1 MNTLTMA
8 ITATIGS
15 GVAVCLRFVFLYGL
29 TPLLQPQRPARSMRV
44 YGDENVAPNVGSQK
58 TIHQRNK
65 SSPAL
70 STLSQMGGL
79 KAAAKR
85 TAFGDL
91 SNTANI
97 SKPSKDDM
105 AIPLK
110 GHSTVAEKPIAILP
124 QERKST
130 ALLRP
135 AQRPLSVSGLK
146 SLLHNVSGTTSQAPS
161 KQPLEAQQSIQPTI
175 QQTNTKKLA
184 SKKSTTVFKDTTGNH
199 PVGTKTDSNDL
210 LPSIGPLPPVHHQL
224 PHVQHHQLEQL
235 SEKQATPVES
245 RSLLLEDPKAADPVE
260 EPPSVLPTSEE
271 AAPFRSDGIY
281 IDNNGEVRQYIFK
294 DDTEA
299 TEDREELPVGKAAP
313 AEIAKTQSTDEL
325 DKILDPHRDQV
336 RAEIAV
342 LQKLAP
348 VSEPEEY
355 WDEEEGNYEEEGY
368 VTARSFKSRGEN
380 TTNGVTTV
388 LLPKVTQKIKR
399 ELAAAKELVE
409 STRTPEEIDDETWDT
424 SMVAEY
430 GEEIFGYMRDLEIK
444 MLPNAHYMDNQ
455 AEIQWSMRSVLMDWL
470 VQVHHRFQLLPETL
484 FLCVNYIDRFL
495 SCKIVSLG
503 KLQLVGATAIFVAAK
518 YEEINCPSVHEIVY
532 MVDGVYTVDEVL
544 KAERFMLSMLQFE
557 LGWPGPMSFLRR
569 ISKADDY
576 DLETR
581 TLAKYF
587 LELTIMDERF
597 VGSPPSFVAAGAHCL
612 ARMMLKKG
620 NWSPAHTYYSEYT
633 YTQLY
638 SLVLLMVE
646 CCEDPRK
653 HHAAIFD
660 KYMDKRYKR
669 ASLFAETEMMKGFQ
683 IWDVNSNSA
692 GGWPMP
698 CEDSQLCRLK
708 T

>member
-1 MNTLTMA
+1 MDA
-8 ITATIGS
+8 K
-15 GVAVCLRFVFLYGL
+15 
-29 TPLLQPQRPARSMRV
+29 PQRPVRNMRV
-44 YGDENVAPNVGSQK
+44 YGDENAIPGHGIQK

-70 STLSQMGGL
+70 STLAQAGAL

-91 SNTANI
+91 GNAANI

-105 AIPLK
+105 AIPPK
-110 GHSTVAEKPIAILP
+110 GYSAFAEKPVAILP
-124 QERKST
+124 QGKKPA

-146 SLLHNVSGTTSQAPS
+146 SLLHNVSGVNAQATA
-161 KQPLEAQQSIQPTI
+161 KQPFEAPQPT
-175 QQTNTKKLA
+175 QTAVELANTKKLA
-184 SKKSTTVFKDTTGNH
+184 AKRSSTVFKDTTISH
-199 PVGTKTDSNDL
+199 PDQSG
-210 LPSIGPLPPVHHQL
+210 LPAKENIFPSAPPPPVHHQL
-224 PHVQHHQLEQL
+224 PSIQYGQLEQL
-235 SEKQATPVES
+235 LEEAPKPDHSPSE
-245 RSLLLEDPKAADPVE
+245 LLESPKPATSVE
-260 EPPSVLPTSEE
+260 DRSQVLSSSE
-271 AAPFRSDGIY
+271 AAAPLRSDGIY
-281 IDNNGEVRQYIFK
+281 IDNYGEVRQYIFQ
-294 DDTEA
+294 DETEVA
-299 TEDREELPVGKAAP
+299 EDQGGLPIEKSTNLAETVEQQMPSGLDRITDMQHGHEVTEP
-313 AEIAKTQSTDEL
+313 
-325 DKILDPHRDQV
+325 
-336 RAEIAV
+336 
-342 LQKLAP
+342 KLVP
-348 VSEPEEY
+348 TSEPEEY

-380 TTNGVTTV
+380 TTSGATTV
-388 LLPKVTQKIKR
+388 LFPKVNQKIKR
-399 ELAAAKELVE
+399 EFAAAKQLIE
-409 STRTPEEIDDETWDT
+409 STRTAEEIDDETWDT

-455 AEIQWSMRSVLMDWL
+455 VEIQWSMRSVLMDWI

-518 YEEINCPSVHEIVY
+518 YEEINCPSVQEIVY
-532 MVDGVYTVDEVL
+532 MVDGGYAIDEVL

-587 LELTIMDERF
+587 LEITIMDERF
-597 VGSPPSFVAAGAHCL
+597 IGSPPSFVAAGAHCL

-638 SLVLLMVE
+638 TLVLLMVE

-660 KYMDKRYKR
+660 KYMDKKFKR
-669 ASLFAETEMMKGFQ
+669 ASLFAETEMRRGFQ
-683 IWDVNSNSA
+683 VLDIDSSGPGAWQIAS
-692 GGWPMP
+692 
-698 CEDSQLCRLK
+698 EDPVHWRLK
-708 T
+708 N